1 MKNFSAFLFVT
12 AVVALTGRGKDEM
25 GEESVPSTKMLRNK
39 SVAESVS
46 GRVKSSI
53 DVIEEKLKDRGIQ
66 VGYGDE
72 RSMLA
77 KNRIEERLA
86 EITRKIEELKGGKSN
101 ENQ

>member
-1 MKNFSAFLFVT
+1 MMKFSAFLFVT
-12 AVVALTGRGKDEM
+12 AVVALTGWCKNEAR
-25 GEESVPSTKMLRNK
+25 EESSPSVNELINK

-53 DVIEEKLKDRGIQ
+53 DVIEEKLKERGIQ
-66 VGYGDE
+66 VGCDDE